1 MPTRNPP
8 RESGPPT
15 TPQRFPETTP
25 ISYPGSEYSF
35 MLQGVFDIQKSIGK
49 LEQAVQTLTEQQ
61 KGYGE
66 KLDKLSHRFTAAVA
80 VIAFLGV
87 LLTFLSPF
95 ANTLLSH
102 FFQK

>member
-1 MPTRNPP
+1 MPRPTQ

-15 TPQRFPETTP
+15 VPQQFPATTP
-25 ISYPGSEYSF
+25 TVYPGSDYSF
-35 MLQGVFDIQKSIGK
+35 ILQGVFDIQKSIGK
-49 LEQAVQTLTEQQ
+49 LEQAVQILMDQQ
-61 KGYGE
+61 KAHGE

-95 ANTLLSH
+95 ANTILSH
-102 FFQK
+102 FFPK